1 MQMYISDK
9 ELPWDV
15 SFHFSQWKETYLW
28 KPGSSSRLHLTR
40 KLRHT
45 LLHSTPNHVSAHDVY
60 FCQLS
65 SFVFLAFF
73 SSMGLK
79 PHNTKDKN
87 KKIDKSFILGWE
99 PYQPK
104 YNEHTSWCWE
114 QCRTLGWGGRCVLWQ
129 ILSGMELQGE
139 LDRKKREMAVGEK

>member
-73 SSMGLK
+73 SSVGLK
-79 PHNTKDKN
+79 PHKTKDKN
-87 KKIDKSFILGWE
+87 KKIGKSFIKVDNLINLNIMNTHHGAENSVE
-99 PYQPK
+99 P
-104 YNEHTSWCWE
+104 WD
-114 QCRTLGWGGRCVLWQ
+114 WGGGLCP
-129 ILSGMELQGE
+129 
-139 LDRKKREMAVGEK
+139 MANIVWDGTARGTW